1 MLPIGEMAANVAKP
15 GMSGVTGKRETLEMK
30 LKPIKT
36 KRKTWPGSAAKQ
48 TAGAFSFVL
57 EGKKNMMRYD
67 TIEVEQ

>member
-15 GMSGVTGKRETLEMK
+15 GMSGVTGKRGTLEMK

-48 TAGAFSFVL
+48 TSGAFRSF
-57 EGKKNMMRYD
+57 
-67 TIEVEQ
+67 